1 MYLMASHTPFVQD
14 RMIAHRGASAYAP
27 ENTLAAMRLAAKMG
41 ATWVEVDVKL
51 TADERAV
58 ILHDDE
64 VDRTTNGHGFL
75 ATLPFDVVR
84 DLDAGRW
91 FDAHYAGEKIP
102 TLEELVQTVLEL
114 DLGLQLELKPTAGDD
129 AETALIACSYLRD
142 HWPLGNRNLFVSSFS
157 TRSLDVARRI
167 LPDVP
172 RAFAVV
178 VPPRDPAALLRAVDC
193 QILHS
198 STIVLSDAQLATLDA
213 SGIEFAIATVND
225 AVLGRRL
232 LAAGVQTILSDRPDL
247 LA

>member
-1 MYLMASHTPFVQD
+1 
-14 RMIAHRGASAYAP
+14 
-27 ENTLAAMRLAAKMG
+27 
-41 ATWVEVDVKL
+41 
-51 TADERAV
+51 
-58 ILHDDE
+58 
-64 VDRTTNGHGFL
+64 
-75 ATLPFDVVR
+75 
-84 DLDAGRW
+84 
-91 FDAHYAGEKIP
+91 
-102 TLEELVQTVLEL
+102 
-114 DLGLQLELKPTAGDD
+114 
-129 AETALIACSYLRD
+129 
-142 HWPLGNRNLFVSSFS
+142 
-157 TRSLDVARRI
+157 VARRI